1 MFMVIQCVSV
11 CVCEREREIDR
22 QTDRQADRETY
33 TCISMVTFD
42 FFFKLLQK
50 FLLRHSEIGASLEH

>member
-42 FFFKLLQK
+42 FFF
-50 FLLRHSEIGASLEH
+50 